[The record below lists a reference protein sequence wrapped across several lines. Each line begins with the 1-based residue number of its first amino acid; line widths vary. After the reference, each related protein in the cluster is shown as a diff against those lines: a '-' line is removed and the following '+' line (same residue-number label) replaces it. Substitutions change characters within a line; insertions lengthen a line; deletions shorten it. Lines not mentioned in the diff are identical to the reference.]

1 MHRILAL
8 ALSLG
13 LAMPIAAQEATG
25 AESVDA
31 AVSPVEAWLAA
42 PEVPLDGTSVDLA
55 AFKWRARPL
64 VVFAD
69 SPFDPAFQ
77 TQMELIA
84 AEADQL
90 AARDVV
96 VIADTDPGARSDLRR
111 ELRPRGFALV
121 LIDKEGRVN
130 LRKPFPWDVREISH
144 AIDKWPIRQQE
155 IRDAGRPGG

>member
-13 LAMPIAAQEATG
+13 LALPLAAQEATG
-25 AESVDA
+25 AESA
-31 AVSPVEAWLAA
+31 GASPVEAWLAA
-42 PEVPLDGTSVDLA
+42 PMSVVPAKGLDLA
-55 AFKWRARPL
+55 AFKWRARPM

-77 TQMELIA
+77 EQMELIA
-84 AEADQL
+84 EDFDQL
-90 AARDVV
+90 AVRDVV
-96 VIADTDPGARSDLRR
+96 VIADTDPAAQSAVRTQ
-111 ELRPRGFALV
+111 LRPRGFALV

-130 LRKPFPWDVREISH
+130 LRKPFPWDVREMTH

-155 IRDAGRPGG
+155 IRDTGRSGG